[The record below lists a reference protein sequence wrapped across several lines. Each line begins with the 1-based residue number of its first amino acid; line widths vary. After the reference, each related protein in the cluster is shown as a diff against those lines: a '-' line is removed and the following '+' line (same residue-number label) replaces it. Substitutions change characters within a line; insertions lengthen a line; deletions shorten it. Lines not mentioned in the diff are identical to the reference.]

1 MYRYPLLMGRR
12 LMQIASQ
19 ALCLVYPEVCQACC
33 ISLATPE
40 DGFLCEGCQRGVQPV
55 LPPFCS
61 RCGRP
66 SESQGGP
73 LEWICMDC
81 SRRPYAFQSA
91 RAAVHASPLMLGL
104 IHQFK
109 YQGALWMTPFFKQL
123 MECRWEHDHEVM
135 ACEGILPVP
144 LHPLRKRERGYNQ
157 AAILARMV
165 SDGHRHQW
173 LDGVLKRIAP
183 NPSQTMLSRSMR
195 FKNMACA
202 FEVQQPERIQGKKLL
217 LIDDVLTSG
226 ATADACAQACLQAGA
241 TSVIVRTLVCVAKQ
255 RSSS

>member
-1 MYRYPLLMGRR
+1 MDLHGLF
-12 LMQIASQ
+12 QT
-19 ALCLVYPEVCQACC
+19 
-33 ISLATPE
+33 SLR
-40 DGFLCEGCQRGVQPV
+40 FPV
-55 LPPFCS
+55 RPS
-61 RCGRP
+61 GRP
-66 SESQGGP
+66 CLITHAGAHSSIQV
-73 LEWICMDC
+73 
-81 SRRPYAFQSA
+81 SRSFVDDS
-91 RAAVHASPLMLGL
+91 
-104 IHQFK
+104 
-109 YQGALWMTPFFKQL
+109 FFKQL

-165 SDGHRHQW
+165 SDGHRYQW

-195 FKNMACA
+195 FKNMARA

-241 TSVIVRTLVCVAKQ
+241 TSVIVRTLVCVAKR

>member
-1 MYRYPLLMGRR
+1 M
-12 LMQIASQ
+12 
-19 ALCLVYPEVCQACC
+19 
-33 ISLATPE
+33 ATPE
-40 DGFLCEGCQRGVQPV
+40 EGFLCEDCQRGVEPV

-61 RCGRP
+61 HCGRP

-73 LEWICMDC
+73 LQWICMDC

-91 RAAVHASPLMLGL
+91 RAAVHASSLMLGL

-109 YQGALWMTPFFKQL
+109 YQGALWMTPFLKQL

-165 SDGHRHQW
+165 SDGHRYQW

-195 FKNMACA
+195 FKNMARA
-202 FEVQQPERIQGKKLL
+202 FEVQQPERILGKKLL